1 MTTFVRTFIAIFAL
15 LSAILVFSI
24 FAGILMN
31 FFEKKA
37 KSNIFSNSYGDP
49 ELTNKIAVLNLRG
62 PILNIP
68 ISDFNF
74 VFSNN
79 LEIIYTSEVKKILN
93 ELKSKKIKGLIVSI
107 NSPGGSV
114 SASHNLFK
122 QFENFKRKN
131 DVKIYFHTSELIASG
146 AYWVALSGNKI
157 YADYGTLVGSIG
169 VKGPDW
175 MYFEDPISIST
186 GLIGYSIKTK
196 SGIKNFSNIAGE
208 SKDLFNPFRK
218 PTEKEIKDLQQSV
231 NNIYE
236 DFVNLVSKN
245 RKIEKTFIIND
256 IRAMIYDSKT
266 AEKKFLIDKI
276 STKEE
281 VIEIMANDL
290 NLIDYQVIE
299 NKNYKLNFFDK
310 LLNINFSNDKI
321 KEIKNIQKE
330 NVCKILHFEFSAM
343 IINNNYIPNC

>member
-79 LEIIYTSEVKKILN
+79 LEIIYTSEVKKILS

-245 RKIEKTFIIND
+245 RKIEKKFIINN
-256 IRAMIYDSKT
+256 IRAMIYDSQT
-266 AEKKFLIDKI
+266 AENKFLIDKI
-276 STKEE
+276 LTKDD
-281 VIEIMANDL
+281 VIKTMADDL
-290 NLIDYQVIE
+290 NFKNYQVIE
-299 NKNYKLNFFDK
+299 NNNYKINFFEK
-310 LLNINFSNDKI
+310 LINISLPKLNNQQ
-321 KEIKNIQKE
+321 IQKIRNE
-330 NVCKILHFEFSAM
+330 NICKILHYEFSAM
-343 IINNNYIPNC
+343 IINNHFISNC